1 MKFFADNGPFGV
13 WKSKDFVNW
22 EFKTFTYPDQ
32 FPSNDNWLWAPM
44 AIQGPDG
51 KFYLYYQRDIT
62 GTHVAVSDSP
72 EGPWKAVR
80 GAGLNDNADAIHTK
94 AAWNYKGMHDADV
107 FRDDDGKYYLTFNG
121 PGQKGISSVIYVG
134 ELITDPA
141 DADYMCGFV
150 KEPTIVMTKDGDGEH
165 ASEAA
170 SLYKKDGS
178 ITSPTRK
185 WEGNTITPST
195 G

>member
-1 MKFFADNGPFGV
+1 
-13 WKSKDFVNW
+13 
-22 EFKTFTYPDQ
+22 
-32 FPSNDNWLWAPM
+32 M

-121 PGQKGISSVIYVG
+121 PGQKGISSVDIRRRTYYR
-134 ELITDPA
+134 P
-141 DADYMCGFV
+141 CGCRLHV
-150 KEPTIVMTKDGDGEH
+150 WLCERTHYRDDQ
-165 ASEAA
+165 
-170 SLYKKDGS
+170 
-178 ITSPTRK
+178 RR
-185 WEGNTITPST
+185 
-195 G
+195 